1 MPDTDN
7 LTEQESD
14 DLLRAEIFAQEDSN
28 SDSGTNESQEQVEE
42 ATEEVETEEA
52 ETTEEESQET
62 DVETQEEEE
71 KPKKKSNVPKILAE
85 KNEWK
90 RKALEANERI
100 AELEWN
106 LWADVKTDKEYFENV
121 VKSQISK
128 EMETLTFFT
137 ANPQAYDMKGDLD
150 LLIEENPKLSY
161 ERAYRFYLA
170 ETNPQALLD
179 EQTRNKLNSSKTYS
193 SAWRAPSN
201 ARATKT
207 DFDYSDAEF
216 EKLVKDGKV
225 RL

>member
-1 MPDTDN
+1 MDDTTN

-52 ETTEEESQET
+52 ETTEEESQEA
-62 DVETQEEEE
+62 EQAEE

-90 RKALEANERI
+90 RKAMEANERI
-100 AELEWN
+100 AELEGN
-106 LWADVKTDKEYFENV
+106 LWTDVKSDKEYFENV

-137 ANPQAYDMKGDLD
+137 ANPQAYEMKGDLD

-161 ERAYRFYLA
+161 ERAYKHYLA

-179 EQTRNKLNSSKTYS
+179 EQTKNKLNSKVYS
-193 SAWRAPSN
+193 SSWRAPSN
-201 ARATKT
+201 ARNTKVEYT
-207 DFDYSDAEF
+207 YDDNEFD
-216 EKLVKDGKV
+216 KLIKEWKI